1 MIPDFPEPA
10 RSGAGLGNDL
20 IGCEFEPDQVDGL
33 AVQNSGPAQRS
44 PVRPGRPRL
53 FASPPARAFRMAAF
67 GKAYNNGLLQMKTLT
82 SAIAFAVAALVALP
96 ALSAP
101 LNAGIRNQARPGI
114 ARNLHQNGV
123 GIAGR
128 RTSPAL
134 AQGTRGRQAKASA
147 SAQTRQPAASRPGQ
161 KRRVPKKVV
170 ARAVKR
176 AVNGTLRGLML
187 KPPASAN
194 RKRR

>member
-1 MIPDFPEPA
+1 
-10 RSGAGLGNDL
+10 
-20 IGCEFEPDQVDGL
+20 
-33 AVQNSGPAQRS
+33 
-44 PVRPGRPRL
+44 
-53 FASPPARAFRMAAF
+53 
-67 GKAYNNGLLQMKTLT
+67 MKTLT
-82 SAIAFAVAALVALP
+82 SAIAFTVAALVALP
-96 ALSAP
+96 PLSAP

-114 ARNLHQNGV
+114 TRNLHQKGV

-134 AQGTRGRQAKASA
+134 AQGARGRYAKASQPT
-147 SAQTRQPAASRPGQ
+147 QTRQPATSRPGQ

-187 KPPASAN
+187 KPPGSA
-194 RKRR
+194 KRRPR